1 MKFTAAFLALAAGA
15 MANKS
20 FETSSSST
28 GSFIAPSVTYTTEIV
43 TAITTYC
50 PGPTTLTHGGST
62 YTVTEATTLTISDC
76 PCTIKVP
83 VTVVS
88 SVVCHSCPTSTPSVA
103 PSFATTKS
111 SVGTVAPS
119 FSTSAPSSTKTS
131 PPVATAGAGK
141 AAALSGGALAGVL
154 GFAALVL

>member
-20 FETSSSST
+20 FETSSTST
-28 GSFIAPSVTYTTEIV
+28 GSFIEPTPSVTYTTEIV

-50 PGPTTLTHGGST
+50 PGPTTVTHGGST

-88 SVVCHSCPTSTPSVA
+88 SVICHSW
-103 PSFATTKS
+103 
-111 SVGTVAPS
+111 
-119 FSTSAPSSTKTS
+119 
-131 PPVATAGAGK
+131 
-141 AAALSGGALAGVL
+141 
-154 GFAALVL
+154 